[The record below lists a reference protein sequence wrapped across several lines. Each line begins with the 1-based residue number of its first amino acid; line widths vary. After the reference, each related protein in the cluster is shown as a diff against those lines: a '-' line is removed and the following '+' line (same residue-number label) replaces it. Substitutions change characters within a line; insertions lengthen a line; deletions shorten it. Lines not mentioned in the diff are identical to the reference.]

1 MKINLDVNLDVLR
14 MFYGL
19 NLGTIAGGHRMSR
32 RTSIG
37 HHSRMSK
44 GCPLNRP
51 VLYGAGP
58 GVSFNLCSLSIIQP
72 FISSDVQ
79 ITSKM
84 EGPHG
89 PQGPK
94 GDRGFPGPSG
104 PPGNRGNRRP
114 PGGTGTLGLP
124 GAAGDDGLP
133 SKMHT
138 RYQC

>member
-51 VLYGAGP
+51 VLYGKWQGRH
-58 GVSFNLCSLSIIQP
+58 F
-72 FISSDVQ
+72 
-79 ITSKM
+79 
-84 EGPHG
+84 
-89 PQGPK
+89 PQC
-94 GDRGFPGPSG
+94 PSRKS
-104 PPGNRGNRRP
+104 NKRGNNTSIGRQEKTKPEIHNIPTHLTRQKKRSSRLP
-114 PGGTGTLGLP
+114 LRHQDHPLYLKVLRADNFTFVGL
-124 GAAGDDGLP
+124 
-133 SKMHT
+133 
-138 RYQC
+138 